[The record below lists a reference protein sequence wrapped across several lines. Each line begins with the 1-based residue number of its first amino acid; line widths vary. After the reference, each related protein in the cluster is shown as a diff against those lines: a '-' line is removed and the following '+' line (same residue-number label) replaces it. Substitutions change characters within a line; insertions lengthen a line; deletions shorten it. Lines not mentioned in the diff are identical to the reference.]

1 MPDNKR
7 ASAAPAAS
15 LAPRPERDRR
25 AARKGLSAVLFIDFQ
40 NDFCH
45 AEGAAGRLGCDLQ
58 GVRTAVAN
66 ATRLL
71 AGCREAGILAVHSRH
86 VAEKNGLSDSPAWSS
101 FTDRFG
107 NGAVTI
113 RGTWGGQHLTELAPR
128 ETEPVV
134 EKYRSSAFHG
144 TNLLNLLRVRGIEQ
158 VTVCGVLAEGCVE
171 ATVRD
176 ALHNDFFVSVV
187 TDATASHKPEVFEA
201 YLTITRAR
209 YDTYTTDE
217 FIEQIRSPRV
227 ASPKFAGQEQ
237 R

>member
-1 MPDNKR
+1 MSDKR
-7 ASAAPAAS
+7 ASAQSAEAS
-15 LAPRPERDRR
+15 RPRHERGRTAIQKRR
-25 AARKGLSAVLFIDFQ
+25 SAVLFIDFQ
-40 NDFCH
+40 HDFCH
-45 AEGAAGRLGCDLQ
+45 DEGAAGRLGCDLK
-58 GVRTAVAN
+58 GVRLAVSN

-71 AGCREAGILAVHSRH
+71 AGCRETGILAVHSRH
-86 VAEKNGLSDSPAWSS
+86 VAEKNGLSDSPAWNS
-101 FTDRFG
+101 FTNRFG

-113 RGTWGGQHLTELAPR
+113 RDTWGAKHLAELEPLKS
-128 ETEPVV
+128 EPVV

-144 TNLLNLLRVRGIEQ
+144 NSLLNLLRVRGIEH
-158 VTVCGVLAEGCVE
+158 VAVCGVLAEGCVE

-217 FIEQIRSPRV
+217 FLEQIR
-227 ASPKFAGQEQ
+227 
-237 R
+237 

>member
-1 MPDNKR
+1 MSDKR
-7 ASAAPAAS
+7 ASTAAVTS
-15 LAPRPERDRR
+15 LPSRQERDRG
-25 AARKGLSAVLFIDFQ
+25 AVRKERSAVLFIDFQ
-40 NDFCH
+40 HDFCH
-45 AEGAAGRLGCDLQ
+45 AEGAAGRLGCDLK
-58 GVRTAVAN
+58 GVGLAVSN
-66 ATRLL
+66 AIRLL

-101 FTDRFG
+101 FTNRFG

-113 RGTWGGQHLTELAPR
+113 RDTWGAQHLAELEPL

-144 TNLLNLLRVRGIEQ
+144 NNLLNLLRVRGIEH
-158 VTVCGVLAEGCVE
+158 VAVCGVLAEGCVE

-176 ALHNDFFVSVV
+176 ALHNDFFVAVV

-217 FIEQIRSPRV
+217 FLEQIRSPRV
-227 ASPKFAGQEQ
+227 TSVNFAGQE
-237 R
+237 

>member
-1 MPDNKR
+1 MTADLTQRNGTGL
-7 ASAAPAAS
+7 AA
-15 LAPRPERDRR
+15 L
-25 AARKGLSAVLFIDFQ
+25 KGQSAVLFIDFQ

-45 AEGAAGRLGCDLQ
+45 AAGSAGKLGCDLQ
-58 GVRTAVAN
+58 GVGRAVAN

-71 AGCREAGILAVHSRH
+71 AGCRKAGILAVHSRH
-86 VAEKNGLSDSPAWSS
+86 IAEKNGLSDSPAWSG
-101 FTDRFG
+101 FTNRFG

-113 RGTWGGQHLTELAPR
+113 RGTWGAQHLPELAPI

-158 VTVCGVLAEGCVE
+158 VIVCGVLAEGCVE

-187 TDATASHKPEVFEA
+187 TDATASHKPKVFEA

-209 YDTYTTDE
+209 YDNYTTDE
-217 FIEQIRSPRV
+217 FLEQIRSHRGTPTNL
-227 ASPKFAGQEQ
+227 AGQE
-237 R
+237 